1 MHQPTTNV
9 NTNEAIQG
17 SGNVR
22 TAVIRGDLRG
32 LGRNNFSTFHTIL
45 VRVAVAVMSADEGE
59 SADQVF
65 GQANDLLSNDR
76 FLKQLLSKQ
85 STRAQDL
92 AAELINPSKQS
103 WFGMMELFCE
113 IRLLSQIKTVFI
125 ILSECMSLWKSKPI
139 LLNLVAAVALTCIA
153 IPFIVVANVLFRPMF
168 IVSRAASQ
176 VFGWSSQDE
185 ITESQ
190 NVADVPPVTEHQMVP
205 YVPQVTELDPYVRLV
220 TELVRYVRPVTE
232 LVRYVR
238 PVTERQMV
246 AYVRPVTERQMVAY
260 VRPVTERQMVRYVP
274 PVTERRF
281 VPQVLF
287 RPMFVASQPFREAAI
302 SLFGWSQQDKITERQ
317 MVPYVQPVSVDQPVC
332 EENLS
337 VLLRSS
343 AAVSQIERKP
353 LFNLSKIFSLLS
365 AAIVLILLATRVSHM
380 DQLTSPKPSKDT
392 KQPMEQPSNG
402 ISRVRGLFAA
412 QQTVRQPSNH
422 LRRQPSNHLSLPGI
436 F

>member
-246 AYVRPVTERQMVAY
+246 
-260 VRPVTERQMVRYVP
+260 
-274 PVTERRF
+274 
-281 VPQVLF
+281 
-287 RPMFVASQPFREAAI
+287 
-302 SLFGWSQQDKITERQ
+302 
-317 MVPYVQPVSVDQPVC
+317 
-332 EENLS
+332 
-337 VLLRSS
+337 
-343 AAVSQIERKP
+343 
-353 LFNLSKIFSLLS
+353 
-365 AAIVLILLATRVSHM
+365 
-380 DQLTSPKPSKDT
+380 
-392 KQPMEQPSNG
+392 
-402 ISRVRGLFAA
+402 
-412 QQTVRQPSNH
+412 
-422 LRRQPSNHLSLPGI
+422 
-436 F
+436 